1 MKPSTIALG
10 LSALALAMPGV
21 AEAKRL
27 RQGAATLVEAAPA
40 HMAPE
45 HLSPDA
51 FAQLDLDALPPPG
64 ANAMPA
70 GTMTASLPA
79 APVVL
84 AQLTPSGGMSH
95 QLSMPRANRIAHA
108 NAVPVTDYSRPQ
120 RDEVPAADPRPA
132 RDSSPRFDLVANN
145 APASQVFLQMSAG
158 SGTNV
163 MVPPEVKGNITV
175 NLKAVTLAE
184 AMEAMRELYGYDFK
198 VSGNR
203 IFVYPNTIQT
213 RIYQV
218 NYLAARR
225 DGSSVLKVNNP
236 GRPST
241 SGTPGVTGAVG
252 ATGTNMGAN
261 TSAGTTV
268 SGSGGGA
275 IATGGG
281 GAAGFSEATRVQM
294 SISTDFWRD
303 MANSLKDIVGDEK
316 EHSVSINPGSG
327 VLVVRASPNIHRQ
340 VNEYLKAMRMTIE
353 RQVMLEAKI
362 VEVTLSNETQ
372 AGVNWSLFRTASNGG
387 KVYGANVMAP
397 GVTLTTPGVNIN
409 GTNVNA
415 VANTG
420 ALTSPDVTVNA
431 GGVINTLKTGAGFY
445 GLALQAGNSYAL
457 LNFLQSQGDVQ
468 VLSSPRIA
476 TINNQKAVLKVGQ
489 DAYFPINLP
498 TPTFTTTTAG
508 TQINVTPP
516 QVDTIFSGIVLDV
529 TPRIDSNGSILLHV
543 HPIISTITTET
554 LTYTYN
560 NIVGTGDLPK
570 ISVNETDS
578 IVRVQDRQ
586 IVAIGGLMSQSTTKA
601 KSGVLG
607 LSELPLIGG
616 LFRQKSDTVT
626 KRELVVLIKPTIIG
640 DEGEGFERDNSPDT
654 LAQ

>member
-10 LSALALAMPGV
+10 LSALALAMPSA

-27 RQGAATLVEAAPA
+27 RQGEAALVEAQPA
-40 HMAPE
+40 HVAPE

-64 ANAMPA
+64 ASAVPTSSV
-70 GTMTASLPA
+70 G

-84 AQLTPSGGMSH
+84 AQLSPSGGMSH
-95 QLSMPRANRIAHA
+95 QLSMPRTDRIANA
-108 NAVPVTDYSRPQ
+108 NAVPVTDFSSPHRA
-120 RDEVPAADPRPA
+120 EPASPEARGA
-132 RDSSPRFDLVANN
+132 RDTSPRFDLVANN
-145 APASQVFLQMSAG
+145 APAAQVFLQMSAG
-158 SGTNV
+158 SGANV

-175 NLKAVTLAE
+175 NLKAVTLGE
-184 AMEAMRELYGYDFK
+184 AMEALRELYGYDFK

-236 GRPST
+236 GRAS
-241 SGTPGVTGAVG
+241 SSG
-252 ATGTNMGAN
+252 ATGATAATGGTGAATA
-261 TSAGTTV
+261 TS
-268 SGSGGGA
+268 SSGG
-275 IATGGG
+275 ATGGSVNSGGG

-303 MANSLKDIVGDEK
+303 MTESLKDIVGTDK
-316 EHSVSINPGSG
+316 EFSVSINPAAG
-327 VLVVRASPNIHRQ
+327 VLVVRASPSVHRQ
-340 VNEYLKAMRMTIE
+340 VNEYIKAMRMTIE

-397 GVTLTTPGVNIN
+397 GVTLTTPGVQIT
-409 GTNVNA
+409 GTNVSSA
-415 VANTG
+415 SNTG
-420 ALTSPDVTVNA
+420 ALTSSDVTVNA
-431 GGVINTLKTGAGFY
+431 GGVVNTLKTGAGFY
-445 GLALQAGNSYAL
+445 GLALQAGNFSAL

-570 ISVNETDS
+570 IAVNETDS

-586 IVAIGGLMSQSTTKA
+586 VVAIGGLMSQSATKA

-616 LFRQKSDTVT
+616 LFRQKSDTIT

-640 DEGEGFERDNSPDT
+640 DDGEGFERDNSPDV